1 MTEIPGT
8 RGTMPKHITIVAAAL
23 LAAPVALLSA
33 CGNNK
38 QAGEETTSSSSSG
51 TAAPSGT
58 ERVTTALRAADGR
71 EVANATFDFANGFA
85 TVTVE
90 TVAGGI
96 LSPGFHGLHIHSVGK
111 CDANSTAPTGGAP
124 GDFLSAGGHFQAPGH
139 SGQPQS
145 GDLTSLQVRSDGSA
159 KLVTTTN
166 AFTAADLRGAEGTA
180 LIIHENADNFANIP
194 PRYSV
199 NGTPGPDQET
209 LATGDAGK
217 RVACGVIAA
226 PTNATASTSTSTSTS
241 TVTTSVTPAAPPA
254 TTSVTET
261 TTTSP
266 SPTTTNTT
274 TNTGTTTTSVATTTS
289 APAPENPQNP
299 GG

>member
-1 MTEIPGT
+1 MTRIAGT
-8 RGTMPKHITIVAAAL
+8 PGTMPKHITLLAAAL
-23 LAAPVALLSA
+23 VAAPAALLSA
-33 CGNNK
+33 CGNNQ
-38 QAGEETTSSSSSG
+38 QAGEETTSSSG

-58 ERVTTALRAADGR
+58 ERVTTALKTADGR

-111 CDANSTAPTGGAP
+111 CDANSVAPTGGAP
-124 GDFLSAGGHFQAPGH
+124 GDFLSAGGHFQVPGH
-139 SGQPQS
+139 TGMPQS

-159 KLVTTTN
+159 KLITTTN

-180 LIIHENADNFANIP
+180 LIIHEGPDNFANIP

-199 NGTPGPDQET
+199 NGTPGPDRET

-226 PTNATASTSTSTSTS
+226 PTGATTSISTSTS
-241 TVTTSVTPAAPPA
+241 TVTTTVTPAVPPP

-266 SPTTTNTT
+266 SPTTTTNTT
-274 TNTGTTTTSVATTTS
+274 TNTGTTTTSVATTTTS
-289 APAPENPQNP
+289 APAPESPQNP